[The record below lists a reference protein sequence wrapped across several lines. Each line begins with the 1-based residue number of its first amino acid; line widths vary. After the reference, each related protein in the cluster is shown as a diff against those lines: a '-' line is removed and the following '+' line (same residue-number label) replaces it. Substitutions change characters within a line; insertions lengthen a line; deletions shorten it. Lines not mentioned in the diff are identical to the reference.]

1 MHRANVLLAQDRNAA
16 LAACK
21 RPEPAPD
28 IAQVQDPLG
37 KADGAERVQTADQGN
52 QPGQNQVQR
61 GQPALGQGMVKDR
74 QEDAWK
80 DQAFGQI
87 AFGDH
92 IT

>member
-1 MHRANVLLAQDRNAA
+1 MHRANVLLAQGRNAA

-21 RPEPAPD
+21 RPEPGSD
-28 IAQVQDPLG
+28 IAQIPDPPG

-52 QPGQNQVQR
+52 QPGQNQVRR
-61 GQPALGQGMVKDR
+61 GQPALGQGMVEDR

-80 DQAFGQI
+80 DQDLGQI
-87 AFGDH
+87 ALGDQ